1 MSSAYIMNYLT
12 QNDLKLLEDFIG
24 EPAIPDRVIQ
34 KLSRTRISS
43 ACAALASDVPHNIL
57 ARSLILLEIAAL
69 ESNTFSKHNVDGYS
83 ISVRT
88 SGDLKTNIYIEV
100 NNVPVIQMVEEWDGD
115 YDWSVLFVNPNI
127 SYNNYALEAILKA
140 CAKAR
145 KNGWY

>member
-1 MSSAYIMNYLT
+1 MSSNMIMQFLT
-12 QNDLKLLEDFIG
+12 QNDLKLIKDLIG
-24 EPAIPDRVIQ
+24 EPTIPDRVVQ
-34 KLSRTRISS
+34 KFLRTRISS
-43 ACAALASDVPHNIL
+43 SYAALARNVPHNIL
-57 ARSLILLEIAAL
+57 TRSLILLEIAAL
-69 ESNTFSKHNVDGYS
+69 ESNTFSNHNVDGFS

-100 NNVPVIQMVEEWDGD
+100 DNVPVIQMVEEWDGD
-115 YDWSVLFVNPNI
+115 YDWSVLFVNPNL